1 MPALQYVTLPT
12 HLALSAIGVEPPKR
26 ALWQF
31 GAPGQSQTVW
41 GEEEQRND

>member
-1 MPALQYVTLPT
+1 MPALQSVALIA
-12 HLALSAIGVEPPKR
+12 HLALSGNGVEPPTR